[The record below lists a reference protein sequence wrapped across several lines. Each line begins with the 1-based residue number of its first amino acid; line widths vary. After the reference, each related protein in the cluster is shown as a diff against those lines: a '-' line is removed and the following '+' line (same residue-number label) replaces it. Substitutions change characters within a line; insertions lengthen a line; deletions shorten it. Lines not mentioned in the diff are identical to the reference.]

1 MLNGPLSL
9 ESAINCQNWCLD
21 ILLKDFP
28 LRHYMWYSLPALST
42 FARRQGALLHSMYL
56 LTPETLFCKVR
67 VSRKQSILQLI
78 IQHFRFI
85 YILCDIS
92 FYNITCNVQGNI
104 FLKCYSKVGPRKI
117 KSHFLCKNLIP
128 LHFFG
133 SEPNSKKVNL
143 KPAITVVKNKFERLN
158 FRDKRWWAAGGSAG
172 KIWQKIS

>member
-1 MLNGPLSL
+1 MYHCTIRSRVYPSWCQVSYHQWQLKTLENIQRTHRAALHLQTNMSPPSWLLNGLLSL
-9 ESAINCQNWCLD
+9 ESAINCQNWCVD

-28 LRHYMWYSLPALST
+28 LRHYMWYLLPALST

-92 FYNITCNVQGNI
+92 FYNM
-104 FLKCYSKVGPRKI
+104 
-117 KSHFLCKNLIP
+117 
-128 LHFFG
+128 
-133 SEPNSKKVNL
+133 
-143 KPAITVVKNKFERLN
+143 
-158 FRDKRWWAAGGSAG
+158 
-172 KIWQKIS
+172 